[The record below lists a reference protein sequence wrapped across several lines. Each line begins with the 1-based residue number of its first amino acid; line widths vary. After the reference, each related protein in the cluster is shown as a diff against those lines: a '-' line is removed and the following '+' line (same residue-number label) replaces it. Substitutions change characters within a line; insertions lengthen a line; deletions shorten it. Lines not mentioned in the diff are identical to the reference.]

1 MLLAYVDESY
11 TRDRY
16 YMAALLVPDH
26 QAVSLARA
34 LDEVVVEASR
44 VYGITPSAELHGTDL
59 LHGNRDWEPI
69 KKMPRARIGVYHAAF
84 QAIADHEVAII
95 LRGVCSDLLRRRY
108 ATPYPPHQHVL
119 AHLLERVDDY
129 AKAVDQH
136 VLVIA
141 DEVGQQ
147 GEYRQDL
154 RTYQTVG
161 TNGWRARRLE
171 QIVDTLH
178 FTPSHSSRLIQA
190 ADLLAFLHHR
200 IQAVAPQDERAMRA
214 NEALWQRI
222 AGRIVHQHC
231 WTPR

>member
-16 YMAALLVPDH
+16 YMAALLIPGH
-26 QAVSLARA
+26 QAIPLTDA
-34 LDEVVVEASR
+34 LDEVVAAAGQA
-44 VYGITPSAELHGTDL
+44 YGIAPSAELHGTDL

-69 KKMPRARIGVYHAAF
+69 KKMPRARIGIYHAGF
-84 QAIADHEVAII
+84 QAIADHEVAVI
-95 LRGVCSDLLRRRY
+95 LRGLCSDLLRQRY

-129 AKAVDQH
+129 ARVRDEH

-154 RTYQTVG
+154 RKYQTVG
-161 TNGWRARRLE
+161 TNGWRARKLE
-171 QIVDTLH
+171 RIVDTLH
-178 FTPSHSSRLIQA
+178 FAPSHTSRLLQA
-190 ADLLAFLHHR
+190 ADLLVFLHHR
-200 IQAVAPQDERAMRA
+200 IQAVPTKDERAQRA
-214 NEALWQRI
+214 NAALWERV
-222 AGRIVHQHC
+222 ASRIVHQHC
-231 WTPR
+231 WRP